1 LRDLANNDSGFDL
14 KHSAA
19 EIWLREPGT
28 AISITNGIIT
38 TVAGNGG
45 LGYSDDGISAVDAG
59 VIILAAMAADSSGNL
74 YFTDSGYGRSK
85 LMESLLLTVAGIG
98 APFTIMQQ
106 TSAAALASLAQPVG
120 VAVNSAGALLS
131 PTLGTIASGLCPRKV

>member
-1 LRDLANNDSGFDL
+1 
-14 KHSAA
+14 
-19 EIWLREPGT
+19 
-28 AISITNGIIT
+28 
-38 TVAGNGG
+38 
-45 LGYSDDGISAVDAG
+45 

-98 APFTIMQQ
+98 ARFTIMQQ
-106 TSAAALASLAQPVG
+106 TSAAALASLAQSVG

-131 PTLGTIASGLCPRKV
+131 PTLGTIAPGLCPRKV